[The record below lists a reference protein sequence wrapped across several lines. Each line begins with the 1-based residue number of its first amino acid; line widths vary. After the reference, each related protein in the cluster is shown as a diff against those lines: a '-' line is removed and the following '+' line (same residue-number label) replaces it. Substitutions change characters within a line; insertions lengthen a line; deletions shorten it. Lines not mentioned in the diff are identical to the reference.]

1 MAPLPARPA
10 SPSPARRPVTG
21 GAQASRR
28 PPRCVHAAAAAAPPP
43 PPPAAASSDDTD
55 ALVAALAA
63 TANLDSHEL
72 GALLAP
78 NAPAALPADS
88 AARPPPPPRGPGA
101 LLLSRLLTFTAA
113 PADAAAT
120 AATVMQ
126 SLDDDDFEAAAAQGA
141 RPPSPR
147 APVGP
152 RLQAALASVC
162 ASAFDRADADHTGAL
177 SRAEL
182 AALIGVN
189 AGGSPADA
197 RRLDALL
204 SEYGVP
210 GPNGA
215 VGPRHAVV
223 TYAGFLR
230 LLRDDANDLRAVLRY
245 AGAAPA
251 VVPPPR
257 APVTVRPGAVTLLFG
272 GADLDAV
279 SGAAGDALVVC
290 AAGFTWCTPCK
301 AFSPAYTALAAAY
314 EGVAFFTKFY
324 ANSNDATKTLFKD
337 RLAVKQ
343 TPSFALLRRGELAA
357 PLVVGANA
365 ERLVAAL
372 SGALGDACPLAGAG
386 DLERRAFLARLPG
399 VVKK

>member
-1 MAPLPARPA
+1 MGAPD
-10 SPSPARRPVTG
+10 
-21 GAQASRR
+21 
-28 PPRCVHAAAAAAPPP
+28 
-43 PPPAAASSDDTD
+43 PAAA
-55 ALVAALAA
+55 
-63 TANLDSHEL
+63 
-72 GALLAP
+72 
-78 NAPAALPADS
+78 

-101 LLLSRLLTFTAA
+101 LLLSRLLTFAAA
-113 PADAAAT
+113 PADAAAS

-126 SLDDDDFEAAAAQGA
+126 SLDDDDFEAASAQDA

-182 AALIGVN
+182 AALIGVRD
-189 AGGSPADA
+189 GGSTADA
-197 RRLDALL
+197 RRLDTLL

-230 LLRDDANDLRAVLRY
+230 LLRDDANDLRSVLRY
-245 AGAAPA
+245 AGMAPAAVVAPPPAPARAGRQPARVDAAPP
-251 VVPPPR
+251 VR
-257 APVTVRPGAVTLLFG
+257 APLTVRPGAVTLLFG

-279 SGAAGDALVVC
+279 TDAAGGALVVC
-290 AAGFTWCTPCK
+290 AAGFTWCSPCK

-314 EGVAFFTKFY
+314 QGAAFFTKFY
-324 ANSNDATKTLFKD
+324 ANSNEATKTLFKD

-343 TPSFALLRRGELAA
+343 TPSFALLRRGELVA

-372 SGALGDACPLAGAG
+372 SDALGDACPLAGAG
-386 DLERRAFLARLPG
+386 DLERAAFLARLPG